1 MFYKLLYFKK
11 SQDGICGE
19 DFKNEQKTET
29 INLKFLLSLSGLI
42 KYENP
47 FSGRFVGNF
56 AIVTMS
62 NNDRYFIDMN
72 SFFNV
77 NQFIRRHTEIN
88 ID

>member
-19 DFKNEQKTET
+19 DFKNKQEIET

-47 FSGRFVGNF
+47 FSGCFVGCF
-56 AIVTMS
+56 ATVTMS
-62 NNDRYFIDMN
+62 NNEKYFIDEN
-72 SFFNV
+72 SFYNV
-77 NQFIRRHTEIN
+77 SNAIGQN
-88 ID
+88 K